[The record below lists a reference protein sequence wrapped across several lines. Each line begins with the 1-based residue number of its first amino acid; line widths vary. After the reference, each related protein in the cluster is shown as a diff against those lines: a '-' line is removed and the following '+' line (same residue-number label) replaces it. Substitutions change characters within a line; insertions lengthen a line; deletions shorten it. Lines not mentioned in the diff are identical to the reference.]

1 MRLQALGLSVKN
13 FERKQACNWLS
24 LKRRTFW
31 KGGIVKNWPC
41 EDLFGKLKFRRKQT
55 HAD

>member
-13 FERKQACNWLS
+13 FEQKGACNWLS

-31 KGGIVKNWPC
+31 EEGPVKNWLS
-41 EDLFGKLKFRRKQT
+41 DNLWGKRKFRRKQT
-55 HAD
+55 HTD